1 MLNASENEING
12 NEQDDEKENV
22 EDSNNTSPKRHYN
35 KWTEHEALILVY
47 LVTKI
52 GKDFSAIITNY
63 EQYFPNRTKEHLAN
77 KYNSLRGTKKLRSN
91 LLKNLE
97 KQASSL
103 TDIPIVKIE
112 KEQHEHKKNLNWKFK
127 EVFYLRLKC
136 FYNYFCFIFVDF
148 EFVYWS
154 SKIWSK
160 LGTNFD

>member
-91 LLKNLE
+91 LLKNLDE
-97 KQASSL
+97 YQKQYQGYNHDLSNIKNEIQYLENQKDQIQQNSQ
-103 TDIPIVKIE
+103 IKI
-112 KEQHEHKKNLNWKFK
+112 KTMTF
-127 EVFYLRLKC
+127 
-136 FYNYFCFIFVDF
+136 
-148 EFVYWS
+148 
-154 SKIWSK
+154 
-160 LGTNFD
+160 